1 MVSLI
6 AKHALSGQAP
16 LALQDLH
23 FQIEDLGP
31 ITSIAPFNGQES
43 ALNAVLEAGHGLR
56 FPVPNTSTQQAV
68 AKLLWS
74 GRGQALVVGV
84 APDAR
89 LAAHAAVTDQSD
101 GWVTLGLEGA
111 RAEAV
116 LARLVAVDLRLTACP
131 VGASLRAQVQHIP
144 ALIHRAAPQVF
155 HIMVMRSFGQSAW
168 HEVSEAMRG
177 VAAR

>member
-23 FQIEDLGP
+23 FQIENLGP
-31 ITSIAPFNGQES
+31 ITSIAPFNGQVS
-43 ALNAVLEAGHGLR
+43 ALIAVLEAGHGLR
-56 FPVPNTSTQQAV
+56 FPVPNTSAQQAV

-74 GRGQALVVGV
+74 GRGQAFLVGV

-155 HIMVMRSFGQSAW
+155 HIMVMRSFGHSAW

>member
-74 GRGQALVVGV
+74 GRGQAFLVGV

-111 RAEAV
+111 RPKQCWRV
-116 LARLVAVDLRLTACP
+116 WW
-131 VGASLRAQVQHIP
+131 
-144 ALIHRAAPQVF
+144 
-155 HIMVMRSFGQSAW
+155 RSICA
-168 HEVSEAMRG
+168 
-177 VAAR
+177 

>member
-56 FPVPNTSTQQAV
+56 FPVPNTSAEQAL

-74 GRGQALVVGV
+74 GRGQAFLVGV

>member
-1 MVSLI
+1 MVNLI
-6 AKHALSGQAP
+6 AKPALSGQAP
-16 LALQDLH
+16 LALEDMHLK
-23 FQIEDLGP
+23 IEDVGP
-31 ITSIAPFNGQES
+31 ITSLAPFNGQEA
-43 ALNAVLEAGHGLR
+43 ALNAVLEAGHGLH
-56 FPVPNTSTQQAV
+56 FPLPNTSAQQGV

-74 GRGQALVVGV
+74 GRGQAFLVGV
-84 APDAR
+84 VPEAR

-101 GWVTLGLEGA
+101 AWVTLGLGGA